1 MTVVDDIL
9 LRIADGG
16 WPIEDGLPI
25 GSARATM
32 TLERSLIAS
41 ALPGQVRTQTG
52 FSIGSATTTFAQP
65 RDRLLTPW
73 SQTSDRRIS
82 TGNPAQLVALD
93 LATGAEEPLGSW
105 QVKKVSGGLTSG
117 TVRVELN
124 ESQYAGRG
132 KDVVLPTIDGTCDP
146 AWMVD
151 VLARQCGFYSTPRP
165 GVGSVYNDALCGHGS
180 TAYSTATGIPGIAAP
195 ASLTNLAIS
204 DFAGLV
210 FTANVAGEVIF
221 RIFDRNMPLPTDAAL
236 DVRVTP
242 TTVSI
247 RWNSGAWS
255 TTNYTGGLDTN
266 WPTRVQFRLTATGAT
281 TWSVQARSSAAA
293 AWSTAATLGVAGT
306 GFNGIDAGI
315 TVHTVT
321 NGGIS
326 GLDIATGTDP
336 GAIVWE
342 KPTARISLL
351 DGTIEAPWLDA
362 GADPWTGLR
371 DVCSAFAGVGW
382 VSRHGLMTVI
392 NRHELAGSG
401 RPKTVIDVD
410 TMAED
415 IGWTQDDD
423 DFADRLEVT
432 WHPVTWAEVGDDIYE
447 DVIGDRLRVPARSS
461 ATIEVDLGQFVRT
474 LTYWAN
480 INDDLTT
487 VDLPSQ
493 WEANTTLDGTGSEVR
508 SGITV
513 TNDQRSPSRVLVTV
527 TNSNAFDV
535 YMVDFDGQPG
545 MTLRGSGVAKQ
556 ETPQTITYGVQM
568 FEARQPLTIDLG
580 MLAQSEVDARR
591 LASYL
596 WERVNTPRWRADSV
610 RLPVDWTRDLGDI
623 LVLQHPDTGLD
634 ANALVTRISIDAS
647 AGSIRQVCD
656 VTILPPT
663 WGDFDMAWAGQT
675 WDDFD
680 AAWLGKTWTA
690 FDNDPL
696 KTEA

>member
-9 LRIADGG
+9 LRITDAG
-16 WPIEDGLPI
+16 WPIESGLPI
-25 GSARATM
+25 GSSRATVS
-32 TLERSLIAS
+32 LERSLVAS
-41 ALPGQVRTQTG
+41 SLPGQVRTQTG
-52 FSIGSATTTFAQP
+52 FSIGSANATFPQAP
-65 RDRLLTPW
+65 GRLLTPW
-73 SQTSDRRIS
+73 SQTSDRLIS
-82 TGNPAQLVALD
+82 TGNPAEIVALD
-93 LATGAEEPLGSW
+93 VAAGTEEPLGSW
-105 QVKKVSGGLTSG
+105 QVKKASGSLTSG
-117 TVRVELN
+117 TLRVELN
-124 ESQYAGRG
+124 ESQYAGRT
-132 KDVVLPTIDGTCDP
+132 KDAVLPTIDGTCDP

-151 VLARQCGFYSTPRP
+151 VLARQCGFFSTPRP

-180 TAYSTATGIPGIAAP
+180 TAYSMATGIPGIAAP
-195 ASLTNLAIS
+195 ASLTNIPIG
-204 DFAGLV
+204 DFGGLV

-242 TTVSI
+242 TAVSI
-247 RWNSGAWS
+247 RWNSGTWS
-255 TTNYTGGLDTN
+255 TTTYTGGLDTN
-266 WPTRVQFRLTATGAT
+266 WPTRMQFRLTATGST
-281 TWSVQARSSAAA
+281 TWSVQARSSAAS
-293 AWSTAATLGVAGT
+293 AWSTAATLVVAGT
-306 GFNGIDAGI
+306 GFNGLDLGI
-315 TVHTVT
+315 TVHSVT
-321 NGGIS
+321 GGGVS
-326 GLDIATGTDP
+326 GLDVATGTDP
-336 GAIVWE
+336 GLAVWE

-371 DVCSAFAGVGW
+371 DVCSTFAAAGW
-382 VSRHGLMTVI
+382 VSRHGFLTVI

-415 IGWTQDDD
+415 IGWSQDDD

-432 WHPVTWAEVGDDIYE
+432 WHPVNWAETGDDIYE

-461 ATIEVDLGQFVRT
+461 ATIEVDLGQFVRS

-508 SGITV
+508 GGITV

-568 FEARQPLTIDLG
+568 FEARQPLAIDLG
-580 MLAQSEVDARR
+580 MLAQSEADARR

-663 WGDFDMAWAGQT
+663 FSDFDMAWAGKAGP
-675 WDDFD
+675 DFD
-680 AAWLGKTWTA
+680 AAWLGKTGTA
-690 FDNDPL
+690 YDNDPL